1 MLAGLESTSDI
12 SSRRRYVPGEDS
24 TRMIS
29 RHWRGLAKAERADD
43 YVAHL
48 RGDTLPQL
56 SAIPG
61 FVDARI
67 LKRAIQEGVEFLIV
81 TQWDSLQAIQRF
93 AGEDAERAVVPE
105 VVQDMMIEYDQT
117 VRHYEVLS

>member
-1 MLAGLESTSDI
+1 
-12 SSRRRYVPGEDS
+12 
-24 TRMIS
+24 MIS
-29 RHWRGLAKAERADD
+29 RHWRGLAKAKRADD

-48 RGDTLPQL
+48 RDDTLPQL

>member
-1 MLAGLESTSDI
+1 
-12 SSRRRYVPGEDS
+12 
-24 TRMIS
+24 MIS
-29 RHWRGLAKAERADD
+29 RHWRGLAKAECAED

-56 SAIPG
+56 SGIPG

-67 LKRAIQEGVEFLIV
+67 LKRAVEEGVEFLIV

-93 AGEDAERAVVPE
+93 AGEHAERAVVPE